1 MSGSDIYMDHDE
13 RRRLRREARE
23 RRRSMRGQS
32 DSLAHAVRGPLTL
45 ITVGVLFAVNNFTP
59 YGFDKTWPVI
69 LIVFGLLTLVGRGMA
84 PVEPPAPQPPAASP
98 PNFNFT
104 PPASGYRESSYAQP
118 PASGEAGPAATAKG
132 GFGTSAPPKQGD
144 PEQTPGGSI

>member
-1 MSGSDIYMDHDE
+1 
-13 RRRLRREARE
+13 
-23 RRRSMRGQS
+23 MRGQC
-32 DSLAHAVRGPLTL
+32 DSLAHALRGPLTL

-84 PVEPPAPQPPAASP
+84 PVEPPAPQPTAAAP

-104 PPASGYRESSYAQP
+104 PPASSYRESSYAQP
-118 PASGEAGPAATAKG
+118 PASGEAGPAPTAKG

-144 PEQTPGGSI
+144 QEGRPGETV

>member
-1 MSGSDIYMDHDE
+1 MSGSDYMDHDE
-13 RRRLRREARE
+13 RRRLRREARD
-23 RRRSMRGQS
+23 RRRAMRGQC
-32 DSLAHAVRGPLTL
+32 DSLAHALRGPLTL

-84 PVEPPAPQPPAASP
+84 PVEPPAPQPPAAAP

-118 PASGEAGPAATAKG
+118 PASGEAGPAPTAKG

-144 PEQTPGGSI
+144 QEGRPGETV